1 MLNMDSKIILISNQS
16 IQTQLLLDYLNKQ
29 NDILV
34 DFVNISRPDMSFI
47 VEGSII
53 LYDIQASSRKLKNV
67 WSKLLNDSAYS
78 LRVYIINCLR
88 SLPLYESM
96 LWPNFESIVPNN
108 CSTEY
113 LLELLKEGLKTSR
126 PPRSLSPPPEYAN
139 LTPSDSD
146 YGILTE
152 REYEIL
158 TELSKGASNVE
169 IANAFFI
176 SENTVRTHIYN
187 IFKKISVNN
196 RTQAACWANL
206 HLRSLAVDQL
216 PRKEM

>member
-113 LLELLKEGLKTSR
+113 LLELLKEGLK
-126 PPRSLSPPPEYAN
+126 PPVHHAHCHRCQS
-139 LTPSDSD
+139 
-146 YGILTE
+146 
-152 REYEIL
+152 
-158 TELSKGASNVE
+158 
-169 IANAFFI
+169 
-176 SENTVRTHIYN
+176 
-187 IFKKISVNN
+187 
-196 RTQAACWANL
+196 
-206 HLRSLAVDQL
+206 
-216 PRKEM
+216 M

>member
-1 MLNMDSKIILISNQS
+1 MDSKIILISNQS

-29 NDILV
+29 SDILV

-47 VEGSII
+47 AEESII
-53 LYDIQASSRKLKNV
+53 LYDIQASSRKLKNI
-67 WSKLLNDSAYS
+67 WSKLLNESACG

-88 SLPLYESM
+88 SLPLYENM

-108 CSTEY
+108 CSIEH
-113 LLELLKEGLKTSR
+113 LLTLLKEGRKTSR
-126 PPRSLSPPPEYAN
+126 PPRSLSPPQKNIN

-146 YGILTE
+146 NGVLTE

-196 RTQAACWANL
+196 RTQAACWANS
-206 HLRSLAVDQL
+206 HLRSPVLDQL
-216 PRKEM
+216 PWKEM